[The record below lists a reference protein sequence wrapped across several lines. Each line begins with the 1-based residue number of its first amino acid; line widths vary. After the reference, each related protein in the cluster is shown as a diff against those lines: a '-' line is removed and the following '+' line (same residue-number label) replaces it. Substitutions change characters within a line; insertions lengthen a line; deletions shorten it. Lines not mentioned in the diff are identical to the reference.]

1 MRAKGFPMSALRPIS
16 WSDDQLSAVMRASQ
30 PLEPYERSAFLSA
43 LATLFQGR
51 SEVGDGE
58 LFRSIKQLQRE
69 HFRPPALEHPPQQLA
84 RKVR

>member
-1 MRAKGFPMSALRPIS
+1 MSPIS
-16 WSDDQLSAVMRASQ
+16 LSDDQLSAIMRASQ
-30 PLEPYERSAFLSA
+30 PLEPFERSAFLAA

-51 SEVGDGE
+51 SEIGDGE

-69 HFRPPALEHPPQQLA
+69 HFRPPVPEHPPQQLA